1 MDVSF
6 HWSTAYKPVEAP
18 ILEASEPANP
28 SLRHAWP
35 REGSLLH
42 FMVPLADLCAERI
55 LCRCCGIQ
63 VPLGNFNG
71 TAARAAS
78 LLMGV
83 RITWPCIHTPC
94 AQAASGRSSED
105 LAIDVYSSMFE
116 ILAFATIAPRLK
128 RRGTKMFWH
137 MCS

>member
-42 FMVPLADLCAERI
+42 FMVPLADLCADRI
-55 LCRCCGIQ
+55 LCRRCGVR

-78 LLMGV
+78 FLLGV
-83 RITWPCIHTPC
+83 RRPCIHTPC
-94 AQAASGRSSED
+94 AQAASGGSSED
-105 LAIDVYSSMFE
+105 LAVDV
-116 ILAFATIAPRLK
+116 
-128 RRGTKMFWH
+128 
-137 MCS
+137 